1 MAPSEEAAQ
10 GNVVGT
16 GRDAAPEGVVG
27 RSAGAAVVPDLVP
40 SDDVD
45 EGARLEFLYDES
57 CSGLPR
63 VVGGCGTEV
72 KPVSAHCA

>member
-16 GRDAAPEGVVG
+16 GRDAAPERVVG
-27 RSAGAAVVPDLVP
+27 RGAGAGVVPDLVP

-45 EGARLEFLYDES
+45 EGARLEFLDDEPS
-57 CSGLPR
+57 SGLAR
-63 VVGGCGTEV
+63 AVGGCGTEV
-72 KPVSAHCA
+72 EPVSAHCT